1 MPRSLSI
8 RPRFAGAAWFR
19 LGSGGLALAGRAR
32 RRSRAAFTLVELL
45 VVLTIIAIVIGLLLP
60 AVQAAREAARRL
72 QCANNLKQIGQAIH
86 NYHDT
91 YQRFPNPDNIWPEFG
106 GYTQQHATLGI
117 ALLPFIEQQN
127 QVDAIQPPQ
136 VNWGKAAPV
145 ALYLCPSRR
154 SASAGAKVDYGAGG
168 HPDWAQSWADQAFG
182 APHSGWYS
190 ILGGCHTQR
199 GPNTFAGTTL
209 GAVSNGDGTS
219 NTLLLAHKAV
229 EPRYYYGGNTGR
241 QTGDE
246 PFAFVLDHWLDLRC
260 PFALVRE
267 HNGDDPGTGTCY
279 TAAGPG
285 AGMAFLLGSPH
296 PGSCPCLFADGS
308 VRRLNYTIDKNAGGR
323 SLLAKLWAWNDG
335 AIIQNPSDLG
345 D

>member
-1 MPRSLSI
+1 MVVSALSS
-8 RPRFAGAAWFR
+8 R
-19 LGSGGLALAGRAR
+19 LRQDCLR
-32 RRSRAAFTLVELL
+32 RAFTLIELL
-45 VVLTIIAIVIGLLLP
+45 VVIAIVGLLVALLLP
-60 AVQAAREAARRL
+60 TVQAAREAANRMS
-72 QCANNLKQIGQAIH
+72 CSSNLKQLGQAIH

-91 YQRFPNPDNIWPEFG
+91 YQQFPNPDSIWPEFG
-106 GYTQQHATLGI
+106 GYTQQHSALGI

-136 VNWGKAAPV
+136 VNWGNARPV

-154 SASAGAKVDYGAGG
+154 TGSAGAKIDYGAGG
-168 HPDWAQSWADQAFG
+168 HPDWAKSWPDQAFG
-182 APHSGWYS
+182 APYSGWYS
-190 ILGGCHTQR
+190 ILGGCHTRR
-199 GPNTFAGTTL
+199 GPNTYAGTTL
-209 GAVSNGDGTS
+209 GEVTNADGTA

-229 EPRYYYGGNTGR
+229 EPRYYYGGNTGP
-241 QTGDE
+241 GDE

-267 HNGDDPGTGTCY
+267 HDGDEPGTGTCY

-308 VRRLNYTIDKNAGGR
+308 VRRINYSLGKNANGL

-335 AIIQNPSDLG
+335 VVISG
-345 D
+345 DDY